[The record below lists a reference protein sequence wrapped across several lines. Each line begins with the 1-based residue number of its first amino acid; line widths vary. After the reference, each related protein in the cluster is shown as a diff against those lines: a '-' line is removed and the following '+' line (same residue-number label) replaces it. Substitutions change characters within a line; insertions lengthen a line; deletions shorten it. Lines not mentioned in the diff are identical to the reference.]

1 MQIKVIVK
9 YIKHIIYK
17 NKKTMEIIKMT
28 HTEKQP
34 KNETNDIQE
43 KLLCPKSGYVQHTSP
58 TLNSKMFAA
67 LSF

>member
-1 MQIKVIVK
+1 
-9 YIKHIIYK
+9 
-17 NKKTMEIIKMT
+17 MEIIKMT